1 MSMNAPA
8 TTIYDVVSRC
18 MVVDLNGKTI
28 MLGPF
33 DDRRQAVQAAKDYIS
48 RKTPHNPNRAP
59 QT

>member
-1 MSMNAPA
+1 MNTPA

-33 DDRRQAVQAAKDYIS
+33 GDRRQAVQAAKDYIS
-48 RKTPHNPNRAP
+48 GKTPRDLDRAP
-59 QT
+59 QS